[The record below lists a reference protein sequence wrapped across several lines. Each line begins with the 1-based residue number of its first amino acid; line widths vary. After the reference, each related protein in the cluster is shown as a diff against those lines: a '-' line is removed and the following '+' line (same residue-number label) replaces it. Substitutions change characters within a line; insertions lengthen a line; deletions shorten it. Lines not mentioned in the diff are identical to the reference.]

1 MHNKTKHKLI
11 LKPMTNELN
20 ETKSRCKKTRK
31 MKGGVFNFLKKTAP
45 VAGPISPSTEPTT
58 TTASTIVKTSAV
70 VGVITTLATIASESL
85 TNPVTLTAITGIL
98 STSVA
103 LASGGG
109 AAVLFIV
116 AAAAWLIIK
125 KKKKAYKG
133 LMLVMDELYLVLQKL
148 SGILDVS
155 MHIAKTYGFPIDT
168 RDVNIALNSIMVKF
182 DELLEP
188 TDFTQIKSD
197 LSNFRRVKQ
206 EFNGQAAAVANN
218 LEQEEESQDN
228 IPPSDPPKLSLFT
241 RINNQRKQITFSAP
255 KFVEELN
262 EAVAYLALYFAALAA
277 SFSITYTTVVVQL
290 IVNGKTEDLKSLQ
303 AKMLEANQFHS
314 MLEGALVYPV
324 LQSRKTYDTCKLKN
338 LKDSSCDTTF
348 VTASNNALSYMKSKL
363 DATDSAVG
371 SELYKKMTNL
381 KTVVDASATI
391 SSVDAATKFAEDVK
405 KARDNDAN
413 ASAAPLIVKPEP
425 NSVIT
430 APATTNPVITAPNPA
445 ITAPNPVITEPNPAI
460 TVSPATTAI
469 TEPNPATTNP
479 AITATTGQP
488 PLSPIN
494 KPDPIVK

>member
-1 MHNKTKHKLI
+1 
-11 LKPMTNELN
+11 
-20 ETKSRCKKTRK
+20 
-31 MKGGVFNFLKKTAP
+31 
-45 VAGPISPSTEPTT
+45 
-58 TTASTIVKTSAV
+58 
-70 VGVITTLATIASESL
+70 
-85 TNPVTLTAITGIL
+85 
-98 STSVA
+98 
-103 LASGGG
+103 
-109 AAVLFIV
+109 
-116 AAAAWLIIK
+116 
-125 KKKKAYKG
+125 
-133 LMLVMDELYLVLQKL
+133 
-148 SGILDVS
+148 
-155 MHIAKTYGFPIDT
+155 
-168 RDVNIALNSIMVKF
+168 MVKF

-479 AITATTGQP
+479 VITVSPATTAITEPNPATTNPAITATTGQP